1 MFLLRIFYGSLV
13 PSVTLGEIFN
23 CSLLKPN
30 KYSPHK
36 KSIAPLG
43 IFETRNAEMTFLN
56 SKTNCP
62 LVTCQVQSFLLPF
75 LNRRNSAQHAKLH
88 KSCFAIAVVT
98 SFSLSWVFVALFLWL
113 VTVMWSSGY
122 KGRGYSTNVWVWVT

>member
-1 MFLLRIFYGSLV
+1 MFYGSLV
-13 PSVTLGEIFN
+13 PSVPLGEIFN

-43 IFETRNAEMTFLN
+43 IFETRNAEMTF
-56 SKTNCP
+56 STVKPTVP
-62 LVTCQVQSFLLPF
+62 LVSCQVQSFLLPS
-75 LNRRNSAQHAKLH
+75 LNRRNSAQHAKPH

-98 SFSLSWVFVALFLWL
+98 SFSLS
-113 VTVMWSSGY
+113 
-122 KGRGYSTNVWVWVT
+122 